1 MASVP
6 GKRVYRTNGK
16 AAEQGEVGVGAQ
28 GDRRQTPPAP
38 SGPPA
43 PAAGDEQGGA
53 TDKKNKTRVALYLR
67 VSTTD
72 QHAENQER
80 DLRAMASRAGWEIV
94 AVYKDDGI
102 SGSKGRDRRPAFNEL
117 CKAATRREFDMVAS
131 WAVDRLSRSVQ
142 DLSTF
147 MNDMRSLGI
156 DVFLMKQGVDTS
168 TSSGRL
174 VANVFASIGEWE
186 REMIIDRVKAGMARA
201 KAQGKRLGK
210 PAVSDAKVE
219 AVKAELLRGTGI
231 LKTARLCGVGTFTV
245 QRIKKEMVQ

>member
-1 MASVP
+1 MSAAP
-6 GKRVYRTNGK
+6 GK
-16 AAEQGEVGVGAQ
+16 GAP
-28 GDRRQTPPAP
+28 RLPPA
-38 SGPPA
+38 GAGVPP
-43 PAAGDEQGGA
+43 PAAGDEHPAA
-53 TDKKNKTRVALYLR
+53 TATKNKTRVALYLR
-67 VSTTD
+67 VSTSD

-80 DLRAMASRAGWEIV
+80 DLRAMADRANWEVV
-94 AVYKDDGI
+94 AVYKDEGI
-102 SGSKGRDRRPAFNEL
+102 SGSKGRDRRPAFDAL

-186 REMIIDRVKAGMARA
+186 REMIIDRVKTGMARA

-210 PAVSDAKVE
+210 PAVSAAKEE
-219 AVKAELLRGTGI
+219 AVRAELAKGTG
-231 LKTARLCGVGTFTV
+231 LVKAARLHGVGTYTA
-245 QRIKKEMVQ
+245 QRIKREMDGVR